1 MLRDHLR
8 AVGMDPEFSLEGCA
22 NLRGWEKGAPTNGF
36 AIILQKEKKRKKET
50 NKNKKHEIRNIWS
63 GRGGTG

>member
-8 AVGMDPEFSLEGCA
+8 AVGMDPGFSLEGCA

-36 AIILQKEKKRKKET
+36 AIILQKEK
-50 NKNKKHEIRNIWS
+50 NKKKRNEQKQK
-63 GRGGTG
+63 TNTA